1 MFYKHQTLEVWIF
14 KSTQQRW
21 NILHLYIFTLDSFI
35 YLVKPLSVQIHAM
48 NQLKKKNTLAIY
60 AYVIYNFF
68 ACLVTQN
75 IFIYLSFL

>member
-48 NQLKKKNTLAIY
+48 NQFKKKKIP
-60 AYVIYNFF
+60 
-68 ACLVTQN
+68 
-75 IFIYLSFL
+75 